1 MPRPSPWLAARL
13 SALQAPSS
21 LHSRPPAASVRP
33 ASSPPRTTGPSCSY
47 DSHSENEKQGRVQ
60 PESQLPPPP
69 AWPASWTTVLHL
81 YCPQGVLAGSPASM
95 PFLFLSQQPGT
106 GRAVLTPPATP
117 SRPQGTPHP
126 EKKHENHTPP
136 ARGGTARHPEPMGTP
151 PPPSPEEH
159 PVPLGSTL
167 AKIQLP
173 NLLQLRPSHQRRA
186 DTGRAQQPH
195 LQAQAGESHDQ
206 RPSAPTEGSTQGRAW
221 EGPEVSQPSFQDTGG
236 GGEGGN

>member
-151 PPPSPEEH
+151 PPPIP
-159 PVPLGSTL
+159 GG
-167 AKIQLP
+167 A
-173 NLLQLRPSHQRRA
+173 
-186 DTGRAQQPH
+186 
-195 LQAQAGESHDQ
+195 
-206 RPSAPTEGSTQGRAW
+206 PSAPGKHSGQNTTPEPPPVAAQPPAQGGHREGSAATPP
-221 EGPEVSQPSFQDTGG
+221 GPSRGVT
-236 GGEGGN
+236 